1 MSLLRISLVGFGIV
15 FCSVYGLFQINL
27 FGGWAWSPAQ
37 PEYQLMI
44 VGIYLVMGLMM
55 IFQASKDP
63 LKHIL
68 FIRFVIYSSLA
79 HGLIMFHQALIDTTE
94 RGHFLGDI
102 PALIIAAIVLEIL
115 LRKELAKS

>member
-1 MSLLRISLVGFGIV
+1 MSPLRISLVGFGII
-15 FCSVYGLFQINL
+15 FCSVYGLFQIDL
-27 FGGWAWSPAQ
+27 FGGWAWSPGQ
-37 PEYQLMI
+37 PEYQIMI

-63 LKHIL
+63 LKHVL

-79 HGLIMFHQALIDTTE
+79 HGFIMFGQALIDTTE

-102 PALIIAAIVLEIL
+102 PALIIVGVVLEIL
-115 LRKELAKS
+115 LRRELAKP

>member
-1 MSLLRISLVGFGIV
+1 MSPLRISLVGFGII
-15 FCSVYGLFQINL
+15 FCSVYGLFQIDL
-27 FGGWAWSPAQ
+27 FGGWAWSPGQ

-68 FIRFVIYSSLA
+68 FIRFVVEWSPNRSQYWTGWFSS
-79 HGLIMFHQALIDTTE
+79 
-94 RGHFLGDI
+94 I
-102 PALIIAAIVLEIL
+102 PVWGVF
-115 LRKELAKS
+115 R